1 MWKVQLDF
9 DGKYTLQFCLACVRP
24 CDFHIDVIK
33 NCAIHRKSSLVYRSI
48 IDITIIYFNVF
59 GFEMWDKD
67 RHALDNF
74 WNCSAALEVFVWTL
88 RDVIFQETVEPPCEL
103 WKLGT
108 LLWYEIA
115 WPMYPSEHL
124 MWK

>member
-1 MWKVQLDF
+1 
-9 DGKYTLQFCLACVRP
+9 
-24 CDFHIDVIK
+24 
-33 NCAIHRKSSLVYRSI
+33 
-48 IDITIIYFNVF
+48 
-59 GFEMWDKD
+59 MWDKD

-115 WPMYPSEHL
+115 WPMYTYKHL
-124 MWK
+124 TLGFKLSISKYEGKDRIYKEDSNCV

>member
-1 MWKVQLDF
+1 MFLFYK
-9 DGKYTLQFCLACVRP
+9 
-24 CDFHIDVIK
+24 
-33 NCAIHRKSSLVYRSI
+33 
-48 IDITIIYFNVF
+48 
-59 GFEMWDKD
+59 MWDKD